1 MTEKAPISVN
11 GRDYAWPSAPLVV
24 ICSDGSEPDYME
36 VAMAGGLM
44 PNLEH
49 ILGKGE
55 NLLGKS
61 VVPSFTNP
69 NNLSI
74 VTGRP
79 PEVHGICGNYLIDP
93 DTGKEVM
100 MNDPKFLRAPTIFD
114 GFQKAGAKVVVVT
127 AKDKLRLLLGKGLE
141 FGADGAVSFSSE
153 KADTCTLED
162 HGIENVCEMVG
173 MDVPEVYSAE
183 LSEFVFAAGVKLLA
197 SHKPD
202 LMYLSTTDY
211 VQHKYAPGSDEANA
225 FYKMM
230 DGYLGSLD
238 EAGAIIVLTA
248 DHGMKDKH
256 LANLSPD
263 VLYLQDVL
271 DEWLGEGEST
281 VILPITDPYVVHH
294 GALGS
299 FATVYLNDTS
309 RVDEIVGRIAELEG
323 IHETHNKADGCARYE
338 LPTDRMGD
346 LIVVSRDTKVLG
358 TTAAKHDLSG
368 LKEPL
373 RSHGGITEQTIPI
386 ITNCKL
392 VNLHDN
398 LRNFDSFFI
407 GCNNVAGANVATEAA
422 E

>member
-1 MTEKAPISVN
+1 
-11 GRDYAWPSAPLVV
+11 
-24 ICSDGSEPDYME
+24 ME
-36 VAMAGGLM
+36 R
-44 PNLEH
+44 

-183 LSEFVFAAGVKLLA
+183 LSEFVFAAGVFATLATQVENAMWWKLSCDFVL
-197 SHKPD
+197 
-202 LMYLSTTDY
+202 
-211 VQHKYAPGSDEANA
+211 PG
-225 FYKMM
+225 MM
-230 DGYLGSLD
+230 DILVAWAICGIVIAKLG
-238 EAGAIIVLTA
+238 
-248 DHGMKDKH
+248 
-256 LANLSPD
+256 P
-263 VLYLQDVL
+263 
-271 DEWLGEGEST
+271 
-281 VILPITDPYVVHH
+281 
-294 GALGS
+294 
-299 FATVYLNDTS
+299 TS
-309 RVDEIVGRIAELEG
+309 
-323 IHETHNKADGCARYE
+323 
-338 LPTDRMGD
+338 
-346 LIVVSRDTKVLG
+346 
-358 TTAAKHDLSG
+358 AK
-368 LKEPL
+368 
-373 RSHGGITEQTIPI
+373 
-386 ITNCKL
+386 
-392 VNLHDN
+392 
-398 LRNFDSFFI
+398 
-407 GCNNVAGANVATEAA
+407 
-422 E
+422 

>member
-1 MTEKAPISVN
+1 MSGSKSPVTVN
-11 GRDYAWPSAPLVV
+11 GRDYNWPAAPLVV
-24 ICSDGSEPDYME
+24 ICCDGSEPEYMD
-36 VAMAGGLM
+36 VAVAQGLM
-44 PNLEH
+44 PNLER

-55 NLLGKS
+55 NLLGAS

-79 PEVHGICGNYLIDP
+79 PAVHGICGNYLIDP
-93 DTGKEVM
+93 ETGQEVM
-100 MNDPKFLRAPTIFD
+100 MNDPKFLRAPTIFE

-127 AKDKLRLLLGKGLE
+127 AKDKLRLLLGNGLS
-141 FGADGAVSFSSE
+141 FGEDGAVSFSSE
-153 KADTCTLED
+153 KADQCALET

-173 MDVPEVYSAE
+173 MGVPEVYSAE

-197 SHKPD
+197 SHRPD

-211 VQHKYAPGSDEANA
+211 VQHKYAPGSEGANA
-225 FYKMM
+225 FYTMM
-230 DGYLGSLD
+230 DGYLGALD
-238 EAGAIIVLTA
+238 EAGAIIILTA

-256 LANLSPD
+256 LADGSPD

-271 DEWLGEGEST
+271 DEWLGEGESK

-299 FATVYLNDTS
+299 FATVYLNDAS
-309 RVDEIVGRIAELEG
+309 KASELAERIGALEG
-323 IHETHNKADGCARYE
+323 IHASHTGAEGCALYE
-338 LPTDRMGD
+338 LPEDRMGD
-346 LIVVSRDTKVLG
+346 LIIVSRDTKVLG

-368 LKEPL
+368 LNEPL

-386 ITNCKL
+386 IANRKL
-392 VNLHDN
+392 VGLPET
-398 LRNFDSFFI
+398 LRNFDAFSI
-407 GCNNVAGANVATEAA
+407 GCNHVAGMAQAA